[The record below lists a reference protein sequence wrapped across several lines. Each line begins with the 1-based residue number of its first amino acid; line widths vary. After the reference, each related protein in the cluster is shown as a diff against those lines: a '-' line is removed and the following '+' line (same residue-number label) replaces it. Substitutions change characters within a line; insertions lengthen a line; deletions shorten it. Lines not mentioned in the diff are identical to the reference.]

1 MHFNLNSHI
10 QRFMGLIKALAGSV
24 GGTLADQWK
33 EFFYCES
40 IPKEILMVKGIKQ
53 VGKRSTNTKGSDNI
67 ISNGSGI
74 AVADGQCMII
84 VESGKVVEICSEPG
98 NYTYD
103 KSTEPSVFTG
113 GLGKGVVNTFKTIG
127 RRFTY
132 GGDTGK
138 DQRVYY
144 FNMKEILDNKFG
156 TANPIPF
163 RVVDRNIGL
172 DIDVSVRCHGVFSYK
187 ISDPILFYTNVCGNV
202 KDKFERSE
210 IDDQLKAEFIG
221 ALQPGFG
228 KLSDLGLRPNQ
239 IVSHNLELQDAMN
252 EALSAKWSE
261 TRGLDV
267 VSVAIGSVTLP
278 PEDME
283 IIKNAQKAGMLRDSA
298 MAGATLVEAQAEAL
312 KAAASNEAGAVT
324 GLMGI
329 GMLGQMGG
337 GAMNAQG
344 YYDRADQQRQQQQ
357 QQMQSQPPANAWK
370 CSCGATATGKFCPE
384 CGKKRPE
391 NDGWTCSC
399 GAVNKGKFCTEC
411 GAKKPEA
418 RRYRCNKCGWEPKD
432 PSKPPKFCPECGD
445 PFDDGDAN

>member
-1 MHFNLNSHI
+1 
-10 QRFMGLIKALAGSV
+10 MGLIKALAGSV
-24 GGTLADQWK
+24 SGTLADQWK

-40 IPKEILMVKGIKQ
+40 MPKEILMIKGVKQ
-53 VGKRSTNTKGSDNI
+53 VGKRSSNTKGSDNI

-98 NYTYD
+98 TYTYD
-103 KSTEPSVFTG
+103 TSTEPSIFTG
-113 GLGKGVVNTFKTIG
+113 GLGKGVINTFKTMG

-156 TANPIPF
+156 TSTPIPF

-172 DIDVSVRCHGVFSYK
+172 DIDVSVRCFGVFSYK

-202 KDKFERSE
+202 KDQYSRTE
-210 IDDQLKAEFIG
+210 IDDQLKTEFIA

-239 IVSHNLELQDAMN
+239 LVNHSEELQDAMN
-252 EALSAKWSE
+252 EALSKKWSE

-278 PEDME
+278 PEDAE
-283 IIKNAQKAGMLRDSA
+283 LIKNAQKAGMLRDPS
-298 MAGATLVEAQAEAL
+298 MAGATLVEAQASAL
-312 KAAASNEAGAVT
+312 KTAAGNEAGAVT
-324 GLMGI
+324 GLMGV
-329 GMLGQMGG
+329 GMIGQMGG
-337 GAMNAQG
+337 GGMNAG
-344 YYDRADQQRQQQQ
+344 AYYDRADQQRQQQQ
-357 QQMQSQPPANAWK
+357 AAQAAQPAAGAWT

-384 CGKKRPE
+384 CGAKKPE
-391 NDGWTCSC
+391 VTGWTCQC
-399 GAVNKGKFCTEC
+399 GHVNKGKFCTEC
-411 GAKKPEA
+411 GAKKPA
-418 RRYRCNKCGWEPKD
+418 GTPKFRCDKCGWEPAD

-445 PFDDGDAN
+445 PFNDEDMV

>member
-1 MHFNLNSHI
+1 
-10 QRFMGLIKALAGSV
+10 
-24 GGTLADQWK
+24 
-33 EFFYCES
+33 
-40 IPKEILMVKGIKQ
+40 
-53 VGKRSTNTKGSDNI
+53 
-67 ISNGSGI
+67 
-74 AVADGQCMII
+74 
-84 VESGKVVEICSEPG
+84 
-98 NYTYD
+98 
-103 KSTEPSVFTG
+103 
-113 GLGKGVVNTFKTIG
+113 
-127 RRFTY
+127 
-132 GGDTGK
+132 
-138 DQRVYY
+138 
-144 FNMKEILDNKFG
+144 
-156 TANPIPF
+156 
-163 RVVDRNIGL
+163 
-172 DIDVSVRCHGVFSYK
+172 
-187 ISDPILFYTNVCGNV
+187 
-202 KDKFERSE
+202 
-210 IDDQLKAEFIG
+210 
-221 ALQPGFG
+221 
-228 KLSDLGLRPNQ
+228 
-239 IVSHNLELQDAMN
+239 MN

-391 NDGWTCSC
+391 DNGWTCSC

-418 RRYRCNKCGWEPKD
+418 RKYRCDKCGWEPKD
-432 PSKPPKFCPECGD
+432 PTKPPKFCPECGD